1 MNMSMHVETTRRP
14 ATAVTSVATTIAV
27 CFCVALLEG
36 FDIQALGISLGK
48 LTTEFGLDGTQRT
61 LLTTFS
67 SVGIVLGAIV
77 GGRLGDFLGRK
88 PVLMGAVAGFGL
100 FTLGMIIAPNFSTL
114 FVCRVLAG
122 LGFGAALPIM
132 MAIAAEI
139 STPERKALTGAVMFS
154 GMPAGGGSSA
164 LLVQYL
170 GPDFDWRPLFVIG
183 GLLPFL
189 IVPAIYFLLPETR
202 ARSTVTQESPG
213 DIAHALFDEG
223 RFAPTLLLWAT
234 FLPTLTILYL
244 ILNWLPTLLAA
255 KGFGGSVP
263 AQATML
269 FNYASIGGALIFGR
283 FVDRIG
289 ARWPLVFSYAALM
302 LCLLAL
308 GRVTEAPQ
316 ALMLSALTGFLVL
329 GANYALYGI
338 AAAYYPR
345 RVRGTGSGASVSV
358 GRVGSI
364 LGPLLAGIWLSGGT
378 AAAQVIV
385 YMAPFAAVAALAVY
399 TLGRYPHG
407 E

>member
-1 MNMSMHVETTRRP
+1 MNMDVDATRGS
-14 ATAVTSVATTIAV
+14 ATAVTSVAMTIAV
-27 CFCVALLEG
+27 CFSVALLEG

-100 FTLGMIIAPNFSTL
+100 FTLGMIAAPSFIAL

-170 GPDFDWRPLFVIG
+170 GVDFDWRSLFLIG

-189 IVPAIYFLLPETR
+189 LVPAIHFLLPETG
-202 ARSTVTQESPG
+202 ARNTVRHESPDG
-213 DIAHALFDEG
+213 IAHALFKEG
-223 RFAPTLLLWAT
+223 RLAPTLLLWAT

-244 ILNWLPTLLAA
+244 ILNWLPTLMAA
-255 KGFGGSVP
+255 KGFAGSVP
-263 AQATML
+263 SQATML
-269 FNYASIGGALIFGR
+269 FNYASIAGALIFGR
-283 FVDRIG
+283 LVDRLG

-338 AAAYYPR
+338 AAAYYPK

-358 GRVGSI
+358 GRIGSI
-364 LGPLLAGIWLSGGT
+364 LGPLLAGLWLSSGT

-385 YMAPFAAVAALAVY
+385 YMAPFAGVAAFAVY
-399 TLGRYPHG
+399 TLGRYPQS

>member
-1 MNMSMHVETTRRP
+1 MRMDAETTSRSTP
-14 ATAVTSVATTIAV
+14 VVTSGAMTIAV

-67 SVGIVLGAIV
+67 SIGIVLGAIA
-77 GGRLGDFLGRK
+77 GGRLGDFVGRK

-100 FTLGMIIAPNFSTL
+100 FTLGMIAAPNFMTL
-114 FVCRVLAG
+114 FVFRVLAG

-132 MAIAAEI
+132 MALAAEI

-154 GMPAGGGSSA
+154 GLPGGGGSSA

-170 GPDFDWRPLFVIG
+170 GADFDWRQLFLIG

-189 IVPAIYFLLPETR
+189 LVPAIYFLLPETR
-202 ARSTVTQESPG
+202 APKSVNHESPD
-213 DIAHALFDEG
+213 DIAHALFKEG

-244 ILNWLPTLLAA
+244 ILNWLPTLMAA

-269 FNYASIGGALIFGR
+269 FNYGSIGGALLFGR

-308 GRVTEAPQ
+308 GRVTEAPR
-316 ALMLSALTGFLVL
+316 ALMLSALTGFLLL

-338 AAAYYPR
+338 AADYYPK
-345 RVRGTGSGASVSV
+345 RVRGTGSGASISV

-364 LGPLLAGIWLSGGT
+364 LGPLLAGIWLSGGI

>member
-1 MNMSMHVETTRRP
+1 MRIDVETTRQ
-14 ATAVTSVATTIAV
+14 TTTTVTSASMTIAV

-67 SVGIVLGAIV
+67 SIGIVLGAIV
-77 GGRLGDFLGRK
+77 GGRLGDFVGRK

-100 FTLGMIIAPNFSTL
+100 FTLGMIAAPNFMTL
-114 FVCRVLAG
+114 FVFRVLAG

-170 GPDFDWRPLFVIG
+170 GADFDWRQLFLIG
-183 GLLPFL
+183 GVLPFL

-202 ARSTVTQESPG
+202 ARNTVHEPPA
-213 DIAHALFDEG
+213 DIAHALFKEG

-244 ILNWLPTLLAA
+244 ILNWLPTLMAA

-269 FNYASIGGALIFGR
+269 FNYGSIGGALLFGR
-283 FVDRIG
+283 FVDRVG
-289 ARWPLVFSYAALM
+289 ARWPLVFSYATLM

-308 GRVTEAPQ
+308 GRVTEVPQ
-316 ALMLSALTGFLVL
+316 ALMLSALTGFLLL

-338 AAAYYPR
+338 AADYYPK
-345 RVRGTGSGASVSV
+345 RVRGTGSGASISV

>member
-1 MNMSMHVETTRRP
+1 MSMAVETTRRS
-14 ATAVTSVATTIAV
+14 ATVVTSVPMTIAV

-48 LTTEFGLDGTQRT
+48 LTTAFGLDGTQRT

-77 GGRLGDFLGRK
+77 GGRLADFFGRK

-100 FTLGMIIAPNFSTL
+100 FTLSMIAAPNFITL
-114 FVCRVLAG
+114 FVFRVLAG

-170 GPDFDWRPLFVIG
+170 GPDFDWRSLFLIG

-189 IVPAIYFLLPETR
+189 VVPAIYFLLPETR
-202 ARSTVTQESPG
+202 ARNTVKHEALG
-213 DIAHALFDEG
+213 NIAHALFKEG
-223 RFAPTLLLWAT
+223 RLAPTLLLWAT

-244 ILNWLPTLLAA
+244 ILNWLPTLMAA

-283 FVDRIG
+283 LVDRIG
-289 ARWPLVFSYAALM
+289 ARWPLALSYAALM

-308 GRVTEAPQ
+308 SRVTEAPK
-316 ALMLSALTGFLVL
+316 ALLLSALTGFLVL

-338 AAAYYPR
+338 AAAYYPT
-345 RVRGTGSGASVSV
+345 RVRGTGSGASISV

-399 TLGRYPHG
+399 TLGRYPHS

>member
-1 MNMSMHVETTRRP
+1 M
-14 ATAVTSVATTIAV
+14 TIAL

-48 LTTEFGLDGTQRT
+48 LTTEFGLNGTQRT

-77 GGRLGDFLGRK
+77 GGRLGDFIGRR

-100 FTLGMIIAPNFSTL
+100 FTLGMIGAPNFMTL

-139 STPERKALTGAVMFS
+139 STPERRALTGAVVFS

-164 LLVQYL
+164 VLVQYL
-170 GPDFDWRPLFVIG
+170 GVDFDWRSLFLIG
-183 GLLPFL
+183 GLLPVL
-189 IVPAIYFLLPETR
+189 LVPAIYFLLPETGDR
-202 ARSTVTQESPG
+202 NTVKHESPG
-213 DIAHALFDEG
+213 DMADALFKEG

-244 ILNWLPTLLAA
+244 ILNWLPTLMAA
-255 KGFGGSVP
+255 KGFAGSVP

-283 FVDRIG
+283 LVDRIG

-302 LCLLAL
+302 VCLLAL

-338 AAAYYPR
+338 AAAYYPK

-358 GRVGSI
+358 GRIGSI
-364 LGPLLAGIWLSGGT
+364 LGPLLAGIWLGSGT

-385 YMAPFAAVAALAVY
+385 YMAPFAAVAAIAVY
-399 TLGRYPHG
+399 TLGRYPRS

>member
-1 MNMSMHVETTRRP
+1 M
-14 ATAVTSVATTIAV
+14 AAITIAV

-48 LTTEFGLDGTQRT
+48 LTTEFGLNGTQRT

-88 PVLMGAVAGFGL
+88 PVLMGAAAGFGL
-100 FTLGMIIAPNFSTL
+100 FTLGMIAAPNFIAL

-139 STPERKALTGAVMFS
+139 STPERKALTGAVVFS

-164 LLVQYL
+164 VLVQYL
-170 GPDFDWRPLFVIG
+170 GVDFDWRSLFLIG
-183 GLLPFL
+183 GLLPVL
-189 IVPAIYFLLPETR
+189 LVPAIYFLLPETGGR
-202 ARSTVTQESPG
+202 NTVKDESPG
-213 DIAHALFDEG
+213 DMADALFKEG

-244 ILNWLPTLLAA
+244 ILNWLPTLMAA
-255 KGFGGSVP
+255 KGFAGSVP

-269 FNYASIGGALIFGR
+269 FNYASIAGALIFGR
-283 FVDRIG
+283 LVDRFG
-289 ARWPLVFSYAALM
+289 GRWPLVFSYAALM

-308 GRVTEAPQ
+308 GRVTEASQ

-329 GANYALYGI
+329 GANYALYGV
-338 AAAYYPR
+338 AAAYYPK

-358 GRVGSI
+358 GRIGSI
-364 LGPLLAGIWLSGGT
+364 LGPLLAGIWLSSGT
-378 AAAQVIV
+378 PAARVIA
-385 YMAPFAAVAALAVY
+385 YMAPFAAVAAFAVY
-399 TLGRYPHG
+399 TLGRYPQS
-407 E
+407 EQ